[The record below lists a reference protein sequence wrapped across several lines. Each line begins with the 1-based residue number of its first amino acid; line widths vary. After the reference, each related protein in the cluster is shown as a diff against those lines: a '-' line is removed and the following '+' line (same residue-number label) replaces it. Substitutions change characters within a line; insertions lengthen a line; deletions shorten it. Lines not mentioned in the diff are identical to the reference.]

1 MPIKNNVILTKFN
14 TQTRNYNT
22 TLGALSLKANVG
34 ERLQVEAQVETY
46 WFLEPIK
53 FSIFENGG
61 RIVLEDASNYIDSG
75 FFQGDTIEI
84 RFGFVA
90 DGNNQNATGTVI
102 NVSNDGKT
110 IFTDINTLTNGLYDD
125 TDPTATTLY
134 QALFSGL
141 TPLENMIYRYNFVDN
156 EELSGQYDNIITG
169 DTQEWQ
175 VKDILAT
182 ATQGVSMGK
191 KRWRHEQDFLQV
203 TKLPNTQLPI
213 NRGVDFGSVGGVVP
227 NGIQNFL
234 VEHRVSVL
242 PYYQNGQ
249 LNNLL
254 SNETIEDLK
263 GELSYKYIYQMT
275 FKNNIKDANETK
287 TVDFINDKGSVGWF
301 NENFNGNNNQ
311 YSLESITYTD
321 NVNGYDIDE
330 ISLNGLTD
338 VQIIVNSADGTFTG
352 TQNFTVMHSYL
363 PQETILEDN
372 YYNKNYIYEN
382 INRLGFGSYIGNVT
396 STLINPNQLQIDF
409 QIDLSSTTLSN
420 QDYYLLSVILDDD
433 TLNAELSDRVN
444 LLVDVKQYFK
454 NTDIDGLLFDIEGS
468 VATHYADSSYT
479 ESKGWVQDAVSV
491 GFEYKHLP
499 FSFTENINIQLVAWQ
514 DGTENYFV
522 LQNYNIATSNDFN
535 ISNDGY
541 EYLKNVFILDLDA
554 NDNLILS
561 TGTKNGTYQNFNPDI
576 YTDNLY
582 YSLIYLSGNSVSYN
596 EKGIKLET
604 RYMWHEWLSQPD
616 APNIFIDNTQENNGL
631 NKKVSN
637 YSLKQG
643 YTLRWILDTDIRK
656 EVNGEDIIT
665 KYIHTIDCDVKNFG
679 ENADQNWEL
688 DSINTYT
695 IQGDFDTECVFLTEE
710 DMRIEV
716 IFRNLDGSGF
726 DINDYQGAI
735 RLEAKNPTDEFQT
748 LEIGT
753 DEILENIFS
762 SANQNISE
770 YIQNTPLGY
779 PLNGIGNTDIELS
792 RCKIEKVNDTIVLT
806 TQLKKV
812 NGFLTQDL
820 YTVSGRIGLKDQSGI
835 TPTLGEFTD
844 DFNDDFFI

>member
-1 MPIKNNVILTKFN
+1 MPIKNNIISNRYN

-22 TLGALSLKANVG
+22 NNGSFSLKANVG
-34 ERLQVEAQVETY
+34 DRLQTRSELEIFWYVEPVS
-46 WFLEPIK
+46 

-61 RIVLEDASNYIDSG
+61 RIVLNDALNFTEAG
-75 FFQGDTIEI
+75 FFQGDNFEI
-84 RFGFVA
+84 RFRFGASGVNEI
-90 DGNNQNATGTVI
+90 GNII
-102 NVSNDGKT
+102 NVSTDGKT
-110 IFTDINTLTNGLYDD
+110 IFTDITTLTNGLYNQDLD
-125 TDPTATTLY
+125 TNTTEPNECLIT
-134 QALFSGL
+134 GL
-141 TPLENMIYRYNFVDN
+141 TSLENLIYRYNFVDN
-156 EELSGQYDNIITG
+156 QELTGQYDNVITG

-175 VKDILAT
+175 VENILAT
-182 ATQGVSMGK
+182 PTQGVSMGK
-191 KRWRHEQDFLQV
+191 KRWRHEQDFVRV
-203 TKLPNTQLPI
+203 TKLANTELPI
-213 NRGVDFGSVGGVVP
+213 NRGVDFGGVGGVVP

-242 PYYQNGQ
+242 PYYENGQ

-254 SNETIEDLK
+254 NNESVDDLK
-263 GELSYKYIYQMT
+263 GKLSYKYIYQMT

-287 TVDFINDKGSVGWF
+287 KVEFIEEKGSVGWF
-301 NENFNGNNNQ
+301 NENFNANPNQ

-321 NVNGYDIDE
+321 NVNGFDIDE

-338 VQIIVNSADGTFTG
+338 VQVIVNSANGTFTG
-352 TQNFTVMHSYL
+352 TQNFTVMHSFL
-363 PQETILEDN
+363 PQETILTDN
-372 YYNKNYIYEN
+372 YYNENYIYETV
-382 INRLGFGSYIGNVT
+382 NRLGVGTYIGNVS
-396 STLINPNQLQIDF
+396 STLINPNQLQIDL
-409 QIDLSSTTLSN
+409 QIDLTSASLTN
-420 QDYYLLSVILDDD
+420 QDYYSLSILLDDD
-433 TLNAELSDRVN
+433 SLNAELSDRVN

-454 NTDIDGLLFDIEGS
+454 NTDIDGLLFDIGGS
-468 VATHYADSSYT
+468 VATHYGDDSYT
-479 ESKGWVQDAVSV
+479 ESKGWVQDAVVV
-491 GFEYKHLP
+491 GFEYKHFP
-499 FSFTENINIQLVAWQ
+499 YSYTENMKVQLVAWQ

-522 LQNYNIATSNDFN
+522 LQNYNIAISNDFN

-561 TGTKNGTYQNFNPDI
+561 TGSKGGTYQNFNPDI
-576 YTDNLY
+576 YIANQYQL
-582 YSLIYLSGNSVSYN
+582 LQNLSGSSVSYN
-596 EKGIKLET
+596 EKEIQLRT
-604 RYMWHEWLSQPD
+604 RYMWHEWISQPN

-631 NKKVSN
+631 NKNVSN

-679 ENADQNWEL
+679 ENADENWEL

-695 IQGDFDTECVFLTEE
+695 IEGDFDTDCVFLTEE

-735 RLEAKNPTDEFQT
+735 RLESKNPSNEFQT

-753 DEILENIFS
+753 EEILKNIFS
-762 SANQNISE
+762 YFNQNQSE

-792 RCKIEKVNDTIVLT
+792 RCKIEKVSDTIVLT
-806 TQLKKV
+806 AQLKKV
-812 NGFLTQDL
+812 NGYLRQSL
-820 YTVSGRIGLKDQSGI
+820 YTVSGRIGLKDQSGVAPI
-835 TPTLGEFTD
+835 LGEFTD
-844 DFNDDFFI
+844 DFNEDFFI